1 MDTYLWWT
9 NMTNPVCRGEK
20 EMHKIWMDK
29 MITDQVTC
37 GPQHFSRDNTDLY
50 EVEGEGQTRVTQL
63 LSVYVYTLLLSKPIP
78 VI

>member
-1 MDTYLWWT
+1 
-9 NMTNPVCRGEK
+9 MTNPVCRGEK

-63 LSVYVYTLLLSKPIP
+63 LHSV
-78 VI
+78 VIQANSCNLVM

>member
-1 MDTYLWWT
+1 
-9 NMTNPVCRGEK
+9 
-20 EMHKIWMDK
+20 MHKIWMDK

-63 LSVYVYTLLLSKPIP
+63 LHSV
-78 VI
+78 VIQANSCNLVM